1 MTNQFWR
8 DSTRM
13 VFEEVEPGRLR
24 GVTAWDGSRYI
35 QEQTISKKYLE
46 TLRGPLVEVPD
57 PWMTP
62 KTKLLRVQDVIE
74 RWEDENHQGTG
85 GVSDLLTELHIA
97 LGHELEREET

>member
-24 GVTAWDGSRYI
+24 SVTAWDGSRYI
-35 QEQTISKKYLE
+35 SDETVPKKQWE
-46 TLRGPLVEVPD
+46 AVRGPLVEVPD

-74 RWEDENHQGTG
+74 RWEDANHQGAG
-85 GVSDLLTELHIA
+85 GVSVLLVELHIA
-97 LGHELEREET
+97 LGHEPEREET

>member
-1 MTNQFWR
+1 MNRFYR
-8 DSTRM
+8 DSCKQ
-13 VFEEVEPGRLR
+13 VFEEIEPGLLR

-85 GVSDLLTELHIA
+85 GVPALLTELHIA
-97 LGHELEREET
+97 LGHEPEREET

>member
-1 MTNQFWR
+1 MNRFYR
-8 DSTRM
+8 DSCKQI
-13 VFEEVEPGRLR
+13 FEEVEPGRLR

-35 QEQTISKKYLE
+35 SDETVPKKQWE
-46 TLRGPLVEVPD
+46 AVRGPLVEVPD

-62 KTKLLRVQDVIE
+62 KTKVLRVQDVIE

-97 LGHELEREET
+97 LGHEPEREET